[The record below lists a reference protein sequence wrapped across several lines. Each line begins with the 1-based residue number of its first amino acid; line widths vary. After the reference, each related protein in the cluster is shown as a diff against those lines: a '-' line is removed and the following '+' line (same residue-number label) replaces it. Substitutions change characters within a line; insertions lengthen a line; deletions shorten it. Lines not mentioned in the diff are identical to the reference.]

1 MCATKVVG
9 LVNTEMFVFQM
20 YDNIASLLFVKG
32 PSGEVLATGM
42 KSAEGE
48 IMEFRTNIAAEGRVE
63 DWMTSV
69 LHEMRRTNRLITKA
83 AIFYYKYNKTR

>member
-1 MCATKVVG
+1 
-9 LVNTEMFVFQM
+9 M
-20 YDNIASLLFVKG
+20 YDNIASLVFVKAVTC
-32 PSGEVLATGM
+32 EMQATAM

-48 IMEFRTNIAAEGRVE
+48 VMVFRDSITAVGRVE

>member
-1 MCATKVVG
+1 
-9 LVNTEMFVFQM
+9 M

-48 IMEFRTNIAAEGRVE
+48 MMVFRDSITAMGRVE

-69 LHEMRRTNRLITKA
+69 LQEMRRTNRLITKA
-83 AIFYYKYNKTR
+83 AIFYYKYNKKR